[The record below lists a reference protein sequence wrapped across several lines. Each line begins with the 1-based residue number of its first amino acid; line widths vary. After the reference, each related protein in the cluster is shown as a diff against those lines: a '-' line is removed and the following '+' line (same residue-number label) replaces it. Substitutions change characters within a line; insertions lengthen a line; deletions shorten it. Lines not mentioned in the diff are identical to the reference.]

1 MLKQATSITP
11 DCHHNVPQQSLS
23 SELKSWKKPQ
33 TNTAWWS
40 VEGCIFRPGLWTESL
55 GRRKKKQK
63 TASIHKN
70 SEMCKIGHLLKT
82 QVNFEHA
89 AQPDSLHIVKHA
101 SVWKLWLH
109 TGSTD
114 QKVRIFSPNIHT
126 LILFY
131 NTDILVHTLGFK
143 K

>member
-23 SELKSWKKPQ
+23 LELKSWKKSH

-40 VEGCIFRPGLWTESL
+40 VEGCRTKSL
-55 GRRKKKQK
+55 AKKENKI
-63 TASIHKN
+63 ASIHNN

-89 AQPDSLHIVKHA
+89 AQPNSLHIVKHA
-101 SVWKLWLH
+101 SVWKLGLH

-114 QKVRIFSPNIHT
+114 QKVPIFSPNIHT